1 MCGINGIIS
10 KKGSKEEN
18 LKIIK
23 AMNNK
28 IIHRGPNAEGIF
40 ANDNVALGHR
50 RLSIIDLEGGNQ
62 PIYNE
67 DKTIKVVFNG
77 EIYNYQELKK
87 ELTNH
92 NFKTN
97 SDTEVLVH
105 AYEEWGFKFLTKLRG
120 MFAFALYDEKEN
132 IVLLARDHFGIKP
145 LYYYQTKNT
154 ILFASEIKSLMV
166 HPEFKKELNKEML
179 GAYLTFS
186 FTPGERTF
194 FKNVYKLPAGSF
206 MLINTQTHRKE
217 IEKYFD
223 LTFSNTDKS
232 FENVVDEI
240 STTMKDSVKHHLI
253 SDVEVGSFLSS
264 GIDSSYLVSLA
275 KPDKTYTV
283 GYTDKKYSEINNAK
297 DLCKKLGINNTSSII
312 TKEDY
317 FKAIPNVFYHMD
329 EPTTDACSIAVYF
342 LSKLASRDVKVV
354 LSGEGADEF
363 FGGYNS
369 YDDHPYT
376 KLPLWIRKII
386 GGICKFLP
394 KNKYT
399 RYLIRRGLS
408 LEEGYVSINR
418 NFYDDELKD
427 ILNFND
433 YLKNNEITK
442 DTYEEHKNDSEL
454 NKKLAIDIKYWLPDN
469 VLNIVDKMTMA
480 FSLESRVP
488 FTDIQVFE
496 ISRKLNMN
504 HKIREGQT
512 KAALR
517 QAAKKVIPNDS
528 YKKKKLGF
536 PVPIREWIKEDIFYN
551 DIKETFNMD
560 IANELFKKENILK
573 LLEDHKNN
581 IKDNYRKIWAIY
593 SFLKWYK
600 VFFIDN
606 LDSYNEKYLDKTTKV
621 TNIKPHKVHIN

>member
-1 MCGINGIIS
+1 MCGINGIVS
-10 KKGSKEEN
+10 RNGKKADN

-23 AMNNK
+23 AMNNR
-28 IIHRGPNAEGIF
+28 IIHRGPNAEGLF
-40 ANDNVALGHR
+40 ASDKVALGHR

-67 DKTIKVVFNG
+67 DEDIMIVFNG
-77 EIYNYQELKK
+77 ELYNYKELKE
-87 ELTNH
+87 ELPNH
-92 NFKTN
+92 EFKTN
-97 SDTEVLVH
+97 SDTEVLIH
-105 AYEEWGFKFLTKLRG
+105 AYEEWGLEFLTKLRG
-120 MFAFALYDEKEN
+120 MFAFAIYDKKEN
-132 IVLLARDHFGIKP
+132 YVLLARDHFGIKP
-145 LYYYQTKNT
+145 LYYYSTDDT
-154 ILFASEIKSLMV
+154 MVFSSEIKGLME
-166 HPEFKKELNKEML
+166 HPKFVKELNKELL

-186 FTPGERTF
+186 FTPGENTF

-206 MLINTQTHRKE
+206 MIINPETNRYNVD
-217 IEKYFD
+217 KYFD
-223 LTFSNTDKS
+223 LSFSNTDES
-232 FENVVDEI
+232 FEKVVDEI
-240 STTMKDSVKHHLI
+240 SSAMKDSVEHHLI

-264 GIDSSYLVSLA
+264 GIDSSYLVSLS

-283 GYTDKKYSEINNAK
+283 GYTDKKYSEISNAK
-297 DLCKKLGINNTSSII
+297 DLCDRLGINNTSSII

-317 FKAIPNVFYHMD
+317 FKAIPDVFYHLD
-329 EPTTDACSIAVYF
+329 EPTTDACSVAVYF
-342 LSKLASRDVKVV
+342 LSKLASKDVKVV

-386 GGICKFLP
+386 AGICYILP

-418 NFYDDELKD
+418 NFYDDELKG
-427 ILNFND
+427 ILNFKD
-433 YLKNNEITK
+433 YMKNTEITGS
-442 DTYEEHKNDSEL
+442 TYEEFSNESEL

-488 FTDIQVFE
+488 FTDIGVFD

-504 HKIREGQT
+504 YKIRNGQT

-517 QAAKKVIPNDS
+517 EAARKVIPNDS

-551 DIKETFNMD
+551 DIKDMFNMD
-560 IANELFKKENILK
+560 IAVELFNKDNIMK
-573 LLEDHKNN
+573 LLEDHKNGVR
-581 IKDNYRKIWAIY
+581 DNYRKIWAIY

-600 VFFIDN
+600 VFFIDGI
-606 LDSYNEKYLDKTTKV
+606 DKYN
-621 TNIKPHKVHIN
+621 NIKDYE

>member
-1 MCGINGIIS
+1 MCGINGIVS
-10 KKGSKEEN
+10 KRSDKETN
-18 LKIIK
+18 LKLIK
-23 AMNNK
+23 DMNK
-28 IIHRGPNAEGIF
+28 FIVHRGPNAEGIY
-40 ANDNVALGHR
+40 ADDRVALGHR

-67 DKTIKVVFNG
+67 DESVMIVYNG
-77 EIYNYQELKK
+77 EIYNYLELKE
-87 ELTNH
+87 ELSNH
-92 NFKTN
+92 TFKTN

-105 AYEEWGFKFLTKLRG
+105 AYEEWGLSFLEKIRG
-120 MFAFALYDEKEN
+120 MFAFAIYDKNEN
-132 IVLLARDHFGIKP
+132 VVILARDHFGIKP
-145 LYYYQTKNT
+145 LYYYNT
-154 ILFASEIKSLMV
+154 GDTLIFGSEIKSFMA
-166 HPEFKKELNKEML
+166 HPKFKKELNKEML

-186 FTPGERTF
+186 FTPGEYTF
-194 FKNVYKLPAGSF
+194 FKDVYKLPAGSY
-206 MLINTQTHRKE
+206 MLINAQNCRSEVNKFFE
-217 IEKYFD
+217 F
-223 LTFSNTDKS
+223 S
-232 FENVVDEI
+232 FEHTDDSFEKVVDDI
-240 STTMKDSVKHHLI
+240 SVAMKDSVKHHLI

-283 GYTDKKYSEINNAK
+283 GYTDKKYSEISNAK
-297 DLCKKLGINNTSSII
+297 DLCDRLGINNTSTII
-312 TKEDY
+312 SKEDY
-317 FKAIPNVFYHMD
+317 FGAIEDVFYHMD

-342 LSKLASRDVKVV
+342 LSKLASKDVKVV

-376 KLPLWIRKII
+376 KLPLFIRKII
-386 GGICKFLP
+386 GGICKILP

-418 NFYDDELKD
+418 NFYDDEVREVLK
-427 ILNFND
+427 FKD
-433 YLKNNEITK
+433 YLKNEEITK
-442 DTYEEHKNDSEL
+442 NTYTEFENESEL

-480 FSLESRVP
+480 FSIESRVP
-488 FTDIQVFE
+488 FTDIEVFN
-496 ISRKLNMN
+496 ISRKLNKEYKVRN
-504 HKIREGQT
+504 GYT

-517 QAAKKVIPNDS
+517 NAAKKVIPNDS

-536 PVPIREWIKEDIFYN
+536 PVPIREWIKDDLFYN

-560 IANELFKKENILK
+560 IVDELFKKDKIMN
-573 LLEDHKNN
+573 LLEDHKNGV
-581 IKDNYRKIWAIY
+581 KDNYRKIWAIY

-600 VFFIDN
+600 VFFIDD
-606 LDSYNEKYLDKTTKV
+606 LSMYNKNSDERRLKGRKIYS
-621 TNIKPHKVHIN
+621 

>member
-1 MCGINGIIS
+1 MCGINGIIN
-10 KKGSKEEN
+10 KKGKKEEN

-23 AMNNK
+23 EMNNR
-28 IIHRGPNAEGIF
+28 IIHRGPNAEGIY
-40 ANDNVALGHR
+40 ASDLVTLGHR

-67 DKTIKVVFNG
+67 DGSILIVFNG
-77 EIYNYQELKK
+77 EIYNYKELKK
-87 ELTNH
+87 ELPNH
-92 NFKTN
+92 EFKTN
-97 SDTEVLVH
+97 SDTEVLIH
-105 AYEEWGFKFLTKLRG
+105 AYEEWGLDFLTKLRG
-120 MFAFALYDEKEN
+120 MFAFAIYDMKEN
-132 IVLLARDHFGIKP
+132 IVILARDHFGIKP
-145 LYYYQTKNT
+145 LYYYHTRNS
-154 ILFASEIKSLMV
+154 IIFSSEIKSILV

-186 FTPGERTF
+186 FTPGEKTF
-194 FKNVYKLPAGSF
+194 FKDVYKLPAGSF
-206 MLINTQTHRKE
+206 MTINPETTRSNV
-217 IEKYFD
+217 EKYFD
-223 LTFSNTDKS
+223 LSFSSNDKS
-232 FENVVDEI
+232 FQKVVDEI
-240 STTMKDSVKHHLI
+240 SKSMKDSVKHHLI

-283 GYTDKKYSEINNAK
+283 GYTNKAYSEIDNAK
-297 DLCKKLGINNTSSII
+297 DLCQKLGINNTSSII
-312 TKEDY
+312 TKEEY
-317 FKAIPNVFYHMD
+317 FNAIPNVFYHMD

-342 LSKLASRDVKVV
+342 LSQLASRDVKVV
-354 LSGEGADEF
+354 LSGEGADEL

-376 KLPLWIRKII
+376 KLPLWIRKTIAA
-386 GGICKFLP
+386 ICKILP

-418 NFYDDELKD
+418 NFYDDELKS
-427 ILNFND
+427 ILNFKD
-433 YLKNNEITK
+433 YLKNEEITK
-442 DTYEEHKNDSEL
+442 ETYEEHKNDSEL

-488 FTDIQVFE
+488 FTDIEVFKT
-496 ISRKLNMN
+496 SRTLNIDD
-504 HKIREGQT
+504 KIRNGMT

-517 QAAKKVIPNDS
+517 EAAKKDIPNES

-560 IANELFKKENILK
+560 IAKELFKQENILT
-573 LLEDHKNN
+573 LLEEHKNN

-600 VFFIDN
+600 VFFID
-606 LDSYNEKYLDKTTKV
+606 DIDKYNEKYLKQDIKV
-621 TNIKPHKVHIN
+621 TKIKPHKVHS